1 MLLKSPPKKKFI
13 NSINYFRGVAII
25 FIVLGHCYD
34 LSQWDRTSDIA
45 KIFHSIT
52 LNGSVYFVF
61 ISGFLFH
68 HIFYPKFE
76 YKKFMV
82 KKIKYVLIPYLCLS
96 VIPIIYTVFLKNGGE
111 FLPDSWRSQPLLAVF
126 WYLIT
131 GRISYAY
138 WYIPMA
144 MILFTVSP
152 AVIWLIESK
161 YLFKVTL
168 GLLTLSVI
176 IHRPIDNIN
185 TIHSFIYFLPVYLLG
200 IYSSINK
207 DKIYQY
213 FNNKKRIIAFL
224 VVVLI
229 GVIQVLVFQEYGNFH
244 KEFWSWGLPDINLI
258 QKIILCFLFMSILN
272 DYENKEINIFNQTAQ
287 TSFAIYFIHP
297 FLINSL
303 YKLVTD
309 FNLNYS
315 GNLFI
320 LLTTTTMVI
329 LGSMAI
335 AYIIK
340 GIFKRASRYLIG
352 W

>member
-1 MLLKSPPKKKFI
+1 MLVKSPPKKKFI
-13 NSINYFRGVAII
+13 NSINYFRGIAII

-34 LSQWDRTSDIA
+34 LSQWDRTSDLA
-45 KIFHSIT
+45 KIFYCST

-68 HIFYPKFE
+68 HIFYHRFE
-76 YKKFMV
+76 YKKFMI
-82 KKIKYVLIPYLCLS
+82 KKIKYVLTPYLCLS
-96 VIPIIYTVFLKNGGE
+96 IIPIIFTIFLKNGGE
-111 FLPDSWRSQPLLAVF
+111 FLPDSLRSHPLLAVF

-144 MILFTVSP
+144 MIIFAVSP
-152 AVIWLIESK
+152 AIIWLLESK

-168 GLLTLSVI
+168 SLLALSVI
-176 IHRPIDNIN
+176 IHRPINNIN
-185 TIHSFIYFLPVYLLG
+185 TLHSFVYFLPVYLLG

-213 FNNKKRIIAFL
+213 FKNKRLIALFIVIL
-224 VVVLI
+224 IAVV
-229 GVIQVLVFQEYGNFH
+229 QVLVFQEYGNFH
-244 KEFWSWGLPDINLI
+244 KEFWSWSLPDINLL
-258 QKIILCFLFMSILN
+258 QKIILCWLFMSILD
-272 DYENKEINIFNQTAQ
+272 DYEDSEIKILNKTAQ

-297 FLINSL
+297 FLINFL
-303 YKLVTD
+303 FKLVTD
-309 FNLNYS
+309 FKINYS

-320 LLTTTTMVI
+320 LLITTTIII
-329 LGSMAI
+329 LGSIAI
-335 AYIIK
+335 AYIVK
-340 GIFKRASRYLIG
+340 NIFKKDSRYLIG